1 VAATKLD
8 ALREAIDAAAEA
20 PRGAAATAHALVRLN
35 YRGMDKLKEDL
46 QIYWNEKLRQAAHR
60 NVMPIYNLIKL
71 YDVPIET
78 VNALAD
84 AKYGVTYFCPGGG
97 EYRYDA
103 ASDQVYSTVFGN
115 RQNARQPLT
124 VAEGTAFSDF
134 IDTLDELT
142 AALRFTDD
150 GLLGTVEI
158 VRREKKPA
166 DKK

>member
-1 VAATKLD
+1 MQTAAAAVW
-8 ALREAIDAAAEA
+8 ALRRPSHMLSVLASPKPTA
-20 PRGAAATAHALVRLN
+20 PVYPVVRT
-35 YRGMDKLKEDL
+35 
-46 QIYWNEKLRQAAHR
+46 HR

-71 YDVPIET
+71 YDVPIAK

-134 IDTLDELT
+134 IDTLKELT

-158 VRREKKPA
+158 VRREKQPA